1 MSLGYEKGNDFG
13 LETGIEKVAIFVDKD
28 FLPTH
33 AARQLEDGAWT
44 SKLGEEEDI
53 MHIQLEHVS
62 GQIYGLPV
70 LVMRRPRN
78 IL

>member
-1 MSLGYEKGNDFG
+1 MSLGYEKGDDFG
-13 LETGIEKVAIFVDKD
+13 LEIGVEKVAIFANED

-33 AARQLEDGAWT
+33 AARQLEDGSWT

-53 MHIQLEHVS
+53 MHVQLEHVR
-62 GQIYGLPV
+62 GRIYGIPV

-78 IL
+78 TS

>member
-1 MSLGYEKGNDFG
+1 MSLGYEKGDDFG
-13 LETGIEKVAIFVDKD
+13 LEIGIEKVAIFADEN

-53 MHIQLEHVS
+53 MHVQLDHVS
-62 GQIYGLPV
+62 GLVYGVPV

-78 IL
+78 IS